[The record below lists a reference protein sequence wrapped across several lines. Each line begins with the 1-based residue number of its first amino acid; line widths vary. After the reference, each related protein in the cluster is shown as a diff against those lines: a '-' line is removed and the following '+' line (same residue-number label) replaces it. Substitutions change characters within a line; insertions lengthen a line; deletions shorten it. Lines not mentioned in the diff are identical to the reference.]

1 MVIVG
6 HLVSFIMG
14 KCQRQMRSAWITP
27 ASVWSSRRR
36 NGNKNARRRGGER
49 QGPAC
54 ANGGKLPTVSVEM
67 IKPREKRDKKC
78 PPARRG
84 TAGASMQTEAKS
96 PPSQSRRPSWRGNR
110 KKNARRRGKDRQ
122 GPACTRKQIA
132 RRHRRDVQAGGE
144 TG

>member
-14 KCQRQMRSAWITP
+14 KCQRQMRSARITP
-27 ASVWSSRRR
+27 ASVWSSWRR
-36 NGNKNARRRGGER
+36 NGNKNARRRGEER

-78 PPARRG
+78 TPARRG
-84 TAGASMQTEAKS
+84 TAGASVQTEAKS
-96 PPSQSRRPSWRGNR
+96 PPASSRRPSRRRNG
-110 KKNARRRGKDRQ
+110 KKNARRRDEERQ
-122 GPACTRKQIA
+122 GPACKRRQIA
-132 RRHRRDVQAGGE
+132 RRQRRDVQGGGE

>member
-1 MVIVG
+1 
-6 HLVSFIMG
+6 
-14 KCQRQMRSAWITP
+14 MRSAWITP

-84 TAGASMQTEAKS
+84 LAGASVHVEGNCRPAV
-96 PPSQSRRPSWRGNR
+96 SRRPSRRRNGN
-110 KKNARRRGKDRQ
+110 KNARR
-122 GPACTRKQIA
+122 
-132 RRHRRDVQAGGE
+132 
-144 TG
+144 

>member
-1 MVIVG
+1 
-6 HLVSFIMG
+6 
-14 KCQRQMRSAWITP
+14 MRSAWITP

-78 PPARRG
+78 PPARR
-84 TAGASMQTEAKS
+84 
-96 PPSQSRRPSWRGNR
+96 
-110 KKNARRRGKDRQ
+110 D
-122 GPACTRKQIA
+122 
-132 RRHRRDVQAGGE
+132 
-144 TG
+144 